1 VPKDDPFPFRP
12 DDAAWDD
19 SGPPEPEPRT
29 LDPLTPLDR
38 LIRKWALVAVV
49 WLAVAAIAGL
59 RGAHLSAGLI
69 ACLVFFV
76 LGAARLR

>member
-1 VPKDDPFPFRP
+1 MSEDDPFPFRA
-12 DDAAWDD
+12 DDTVWGD

-38 LIRKWALVAVV
+38 LVRKWALVAVV

-59 RGAHLSAGLI
+59 RGAHLTAGLI